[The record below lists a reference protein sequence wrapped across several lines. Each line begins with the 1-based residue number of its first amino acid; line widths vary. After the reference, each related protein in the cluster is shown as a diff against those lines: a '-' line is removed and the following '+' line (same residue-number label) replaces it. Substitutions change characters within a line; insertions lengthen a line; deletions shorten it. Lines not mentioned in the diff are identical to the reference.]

1 MRPSILV
8 LALILGGCA
17 ATPFA
22 TTGPDAGATA
32 RLAIGDRVHYAFV
45 PGRDGIISVDG
56 RTVPEG
62 PVRETRLVPG
72 RRTIGYACPGWVTVD
87 GPATMSRTFVA
98 GGRYMLTCEDPP
110 AIKQVPQV
118 PDAQGHDV
126 QAMVGPSFESLFYLT
141 DQACPAARIRYATPA
156 ALLDAEDTYIATLP
170 AADKTRVASAAPR
183 DASGGYSACAN
194 RDGAGCSVAAGL
206 RAIEQAGLTRGFVAS
221 ACRQFGKPG

>member
-1 MRPSILV
+1 M
-8 LALILGGCA
+8 LGGCA
-17 ATPFA
+17 STPFA

-32 RLAIGDRVHYAFV
+32 RLAIGDRVHYTFV

-62 PVRETRLVPG
+62 S
-72 RRTIGYACPGWVTVD
+72 A
-87 GPATMSRTFVA
+87 
-98 GGRYMLTCEDPP
+98 
-110 AIKQVPQV
+110 
-118 PDAQGHDV
+118 
-126 QAMVGPSFESLFYLT
+126 QAMVGPSFESLFHLT

-194 RDGAGCSVAAGL
+194 RDGASCSVAAGL

-221 ACRQFGKPG
+221 ACRQFGKPV